1 MNIYMLRHGETD
13 WNLAGR
19 LQGHTDIPLNQ
30 NGKNQIRIAAEALN
44 ALATDI
50 DLIFSSP
57 LSRAYES
64 AEIVAD
70 RLNYEK
76 KNIVV
81 EPLLIERGFGVG
93 EGFLL
98 AERAE
103 KYPGDNYPGM
113 ESFDRL
119 IERANMNLEVFIC

>member
-57 LSRAYES
+57 LSRAYER

-93 EGFLL
+93 EGLLL